1 MKAVQSALHQTH
13 PRIEVIVVIDGPDPQ
28 TESALAK
35 IHDTRVR
42 IFLLAANVGGAEARN
57 IGVRAARGEW
67 VAFLDDDDEWLP
79 QKISLQLAAAY
90 ASEAA
95 FPVISSRLIVR
106 TPRMDFSQA
115 LHTRKQDQQVSEH
128 LFCRRRLDDGPYAMQ
143 TSTLFVPR
151 SLMVAVPFRRGL
163 KRHQDWDWLLRAS
176 TYPGVRFQVI
186 AEPLTIF
193 RVEDAR
199 PSVSRALDWQFSL
212 AWARESLFVCVS
224 EHIRQTA
231 LERGFP
237 AGKLWVH
244 RIGIDLQSSE
254 LARSPGPQPVVLFVG
269 RLVEKKGCAHLI
281 RAMALV
287 NAKLPGARL
296 VVVGEGPLRSEL
308 ESQARTQSPSA
319 VFLGSQPSH
328 VVRTCMRRAGV
339 LAAPSVVAKNGDT
352 EGLPI
357 VLCEAQAMG
366 LPIAGFRGPGV
377 DEAVIDG
384 QTAML
389 VNSGD
394 HEALAGMI
402 LRLLADASLRAQLCV
417 AGRQHAA
424 KYFDL
429 RTQTALLE
437 DKYDEVLRQQ

>member
-1 MKAVQSALHQTH
+1 VPLTGSELVSAVIPTRHRSELVVKAVQSALHQTH

-90 ASEAA
+90 ASEAS
-95 FPVISSRLIVR
+95 FPVISLRLIVR

-212 AWARESLFVCVS
+212 AWAREMRPYFTPRAYSFFVATECIPRAVKNRAGTSAYARLAWEFISRGSPTLRSLVWLFIFVC
-224 EHIRQTA
+224 
-231 LERGFP
+231 FP
-237 AGKLWVH
+237 
-244 RIGIDLQSSE
+244 R
-254 LARSPGPQPVVLFVG
+254 
-269 RLVEKKGCAHLI
+269 
-281 RAMALV
+281 
-287 NAKLPGARL
+287 N
-296 VVVGEGPLRSEL
+296 LRS
-308 ESQARTQSPSA
+308 R
-319 VFLGSQPSH
+319 
-328 VVRTCMRRAGV
+328 
-339 LAAPSVVAKNGDT
+339 
-352 EGLPI
+352 
-357 VLCEAQAMG
+357 
-366 LPIAGFRGPGV
+366 
-377 DEAVIDG
+377 
-384 QTAML
+384 
-389 VNSGD
+389 
-394 HEALAGMI
+394 
-402 LRLLADASLRAQLCV
+402 
-417 AGRQHAA
+417 
-424 KYFDL
+424 
-429 RTQTALLE
+429 
-437 DKYDEVLRQQ
+437 LRQLWRRRQNTRRPIPAHAVNPTTTV